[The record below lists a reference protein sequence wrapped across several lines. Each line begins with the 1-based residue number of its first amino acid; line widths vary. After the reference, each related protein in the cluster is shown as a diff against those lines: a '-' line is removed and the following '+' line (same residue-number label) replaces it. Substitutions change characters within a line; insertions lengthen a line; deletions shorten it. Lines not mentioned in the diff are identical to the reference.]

1 MRLAGDVAAR
11 APRAA
16 RLTVTIARRE
26 LRAWL
31 RTSPEGAEVERLVG
45 VLL

>member
-11 APRAA
+11 AP

-31 RTSPEGAEVERLVG
+31 RTSPEVAEVERLVA
-45 VLL
+45 VLLE